1 MKKSIIALLA
11 LGSVALAGEYTWTG
25 NGGNNNWDNSG
36 NWLLNGAIS
45 QYYPQSHNDNAVVN
59 AGNITINWS
68 QGMAYFGDTNSVTL
82 NAGNNLI
89 ISTTNANINVNSF
102 TLNPGAVVTLSSVG
116 DLGFGRDFTV
126 NYGTFTADSH
136 GLFDASTNMTGS
148 LWANGKTVTLTG
160 VLDLT
165 GVTGSGTVDIYKSK
179 AVSDTIHFNT
189 EGLTVIGAENVN
201 FEIVTGSGVQLKY
214 DIPTPAVPEPTTATL
229 SLLALAGLAARR
241 RRK

>member
-25 NGGNNNWDNSG
+25 NGGNNNWNNSS
-36 NWLLNGAIS
+36 NWLLDGATS
-45 QYYPQSHNDNAVVN
+45 EYYPQSHGDNAVVGE
-59 AGNITINWS
+59 GNYTIYWAE
-68 QGMAYFGDTNSVTL
+68 GMAYFGDTNSVTL

-102 TLNPGAVVTLSSVG
+102 TLNPGAVVTLAAPG
-116 DLGFGRDFTV
+116 ALGYGRDFTI

-136 GLFDASTNMTGS
+136 GLFDASGMAGS
-148 LWANGKTVTLTG
+148 LWANRKTVTLTG

-179 AVSDTIHFNT
+179 AVSDTIYFNT